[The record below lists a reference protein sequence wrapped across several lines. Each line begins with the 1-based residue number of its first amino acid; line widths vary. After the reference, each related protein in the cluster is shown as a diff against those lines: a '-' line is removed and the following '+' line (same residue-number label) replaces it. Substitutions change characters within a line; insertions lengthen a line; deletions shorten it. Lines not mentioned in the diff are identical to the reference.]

1 MWGEKMNYRI
11 GMIVEGKITGIQ
23 PYGAFVTLKDHTQGL
38 IHISECK
45 HGFVDDIHKYLKV
58 NQEVKVRIIDID
70 EYTQKIS
77 LSLRCLEKS
86 TSSLDNIG
94 TKVRCEHKHYW
105 TSRHV
110 ETGFAPIAER
120 LDGWIEESLANIRK

>member
-1 MWGEKMNYRI
+1 MEYRI

-23 PYGAFVTLKDHTQGL
+23 SYGAFVTLKDNTQGL
-38 IHISECK
+38 IHISECR

-58 NQEVKVRIIDID
+58 NQTVEVRIIDID

-77 LSLRCLEKS
+77 LSLRCLVKNS
-86 TSSLDNIG
+86 NDLDKLG
-94 TKVRCEHKHYW
+94 TKIRCEHKHYW

-110 ETGFAPIAER
+110 DVGFKPISER
-120 LDGWIEESLANIRK
+120 LNAWITEAMIDMSK

>member
-1 MWGEKMNYRI
+1 MEYRI

-23 PYGAFVTLKDHTQGL
+23 SYGAFVTLKDNTQGL
-38 IHISECK
+38 IHISECR

-58 NQEVKVRIIDID
+58 NQTVKVRIIDID

-77 LSLRCLEKS
+77 LSLRCLEKNS
-86 TSSLDNIG
+86 NDLDKLG

-110 ETGFAPIAER
+110 DAGFKPISER
-120 LDGWIEESLANIRK
+120 LNTWITEAMIDMSK